1 MRHIL
6 YDTVWHASEESLRR
20 DILHEAPIFISA
32 RFRSGSTLLWHLF
45 RQIPACRAYYE
56 PCHDQ
61 LLAHIEVKTPP
72 LEGHLGVQSYWD
84 EYFPILDQ
92 LKELHDRDFGVNRL
106 LLEANDTHE
115 ELAQYVQFLISSAA
129 PGIAVLQFNRV
140 DFRLPWLRAQ
150 FPEAK
155 ILHMFRNSRDQWFSM
170 VKDLSKEQRLNSY
183 INTGYELM
191 TWSCSLAFD
200 FPFLFS
206 PRIRSSYHRHYI
218 LWKLS
223 KLMGERCSDLS
234 VDFDNDLIGNP
245 RRTIEQILT
254 TSGLTVLATD
264 PLANLVSVPKSGQWR
279 AVESEEWFH
288 RAEAECDEILEQHGL
303 LDRFGLQPL
312 PAIKLGHPEEWQA
325 FGDAPARGAIECAL
339 NLFSEARSKHLA
351 ASSSILWYDQR
362 LHSYD
367 ERLKESL
374 RENEAFRQRLADLS

>member
-1 MRHIL
+1 MKHVL
-6 YDTVWHASEESLRR
+6 FDTVWHPSEEPLRR
-20 DILHEAPIFISA
+20 DTLHEAPIFISA

-61 LLAHIEVKTPP
+61 LPAHIEVNTPP
-72 LEGHLGVQSYWD
+72 QQSHLGVQSYWE

-92 LKELHDRDFGVNRL
+92 LKELHDRNFGINRL
-106 LLEANDTHE
+106 LLEANDTYD
-115 ELAQYVQFLISSAA
+115 ELVQYIRFLISAA
-129 PGIAVLQFNRV
+129 QPRIAVLQFNRV

-170 VKDLSKEQRLNSY
+170 VRDLPKEQRLAPC

-191 TWSCSLAFD
+191 TWSCSLALD
-200 FPFLFS
+200 FPFLFG
-206 PRIRSSYHRHYI
+206 PGIRSSYHRHYI

-234 VDFDNDLIGNP
+234 VDFDNDLIADP
-245 RRTIEQILT
+245 RRTIEKILT
-254 TSGLTVLATD
+254 MSGLTDLAPDSLTD
-264 PLANLVSVPKSGQWR
+264 LVSVPKSGQWR
-279 AVESEEWFH
+279 ELETEEWFH
-288 RAEAECDEILEQHGL
+288 RAEVECDEILEKYGL
-303 LDRFGLQPL
+303 LDRFGLQSL
-312 PAIKLGHPEEWQA
+312 AAIKRGRPEKWQE
-325 FGDAPARGAIECAL
+325 FGEAPARGATECAL
-339 NLFSEARSKHLA
+339 KLFSETR
-351 ASSSILWYDQR
+351 SSILWYDQR

-374 RENEAFRQRLADLS
+374 RENEAFRQRLVDLSCELG